1 MTGKTRHGRV
11 RDVMDVN
18 TYVTFQ
24 LMAMPPVLTH
34 LLECVRFFREMFL
47 LLLFVNRDSANS
59 RSVII

>member
-24 LMAMPPVLTH
+24 LAMPPVLTY